1 MPDGPRI
8 CGGSRMK
15 PPAREYLQPLPLMS
29 LPSSITTIRLLVAM
43 AAVLTQAATFAADLL
58 EPEQAFRFSA
68 RVAGPDVIEVRYRI
82 AEGYYMYRD
91 KFRFSVGPGSVGLG
105 QPDFPPGTIIED
117 EFFGKSE
124 TYRRELTVRIPVQ
137 RPAGLKAFTL
147 RAVSQGCA
155 DVGVCYIPLT
165 QTARLYLGTNPK

>member
-1 MPDGPRI
+1 MTMLASKIVKRF
-8 CGGSRMK
+8 
-15 PPAREYLQPLPLMS
+15 
-29 LPSSITTIRLLVAM
+29 LVAIVALLM
-43 AAVLTQAATFAADLL
+43 QSPAFAADLL
-58 EPEQAFRFSA
+58 EPQQAFRFSA
-68 RVAGPDVIEVRYRI
+68 RVAGPDMVEVRYRI

-91 KFRFSVGPGSVGLG
+91 KFRFSIAPDSVGLG

-124 TYRRELTVRIPVQ
+124 TYRGELTVRIPVQ
-137 RPAGLKAFTL
+137 GGAGLKAFTL

-165 QTARLYLGTNPK
+165 QTARLYLGADRR